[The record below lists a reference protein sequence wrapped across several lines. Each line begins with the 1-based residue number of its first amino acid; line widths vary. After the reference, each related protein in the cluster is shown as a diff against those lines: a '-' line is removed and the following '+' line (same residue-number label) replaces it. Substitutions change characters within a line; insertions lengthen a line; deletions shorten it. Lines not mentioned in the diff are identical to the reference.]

1 MPNAKLAT
9 DNLKAIPIN
18 NPRLEKTKME
28 TRASKPIVAI
38 IGRQNV
44 GKSTLLN
51 RLAGR
56 RLAIVADLPGTTRD
70 RLITDVSW
78 HGSEFTLVDTG
89 GIEFGPKSDL
99 TQAVNKQVQTAIV
112 DADIIIFLVDI
123 MEGITAT
130 DIEIADLLRT
140 SQKPLLLVANKAD
153 NDRLENEAVEFF
165 TLGIGDPLPIS
176 AYHRRGTNELLN
188 RITELVPAYVPVTT
202 EVDIMKLAI
211 IGRPNV
217 GKSMLVNTL
226 AARERAIV
234 SHLPGTTRDA
244 TDTRLDFNGQD
255 VLLIDTAGIR
265 RRGRI
270 GAGVEH
276 YSVLRTLKAIDR
288 ADIAL
293 LMLDAT
299 ELVTAQDLHIAGYIQ
314 QANKGVILLVNKW
327 DIAKGLTKAEC
338 TRYIRSKFRFM
349 VYAPLLFISAKIGLG
364 IDKVIK
370 QAFKVYKERSK
381 RIPTAEV
388 NSFMQLVMSAHN
400 PPQKAGKRLKLF
412 YASQADVNP
421 PSFIFFVN
429 DARLVHFSFR
439 RFLENKLHQAF
450 GFEGIPLHLVFKT
463 RSKQ

>member
-1 MPNAKLAT
+1 LLNAKLAT

-18 NPRLEKTKME
+18 NPCLEKTKME

-112 DADIIIFLVDI
+112 DADIIIFLVDT

-327 DIAKGLTKAEC
+327 DIAKGLTKEEC

-388 NSFMQLVMSAHN
+388 NSFMQLVMAAHN
-400 PPQKAGKRLKLF
+400 SPQKAGKRLKLF